1 MHDAAHVDESSF
13 YARLPA
19 VGRWCRLAGLLLVA
33 AAAVLLLRRDEIA
46 LGWLMAGAVTA
57 WLGSWRL
64 GVGALW
70 RSSLVA
76 AVLAAATG
84 LAALKLGAVP

>member
-1 MHDAAHVDESSF
+1 MRDAAHVDETSF

-19 VGRWCRLAGLLLVA
+19 IGRWCRLVGLALVA
-33 AAAVLLLRRDEIA
+33 VAAVLLLRRDEVA
-46 LGWLMAGAVTA
+46 LGWLLAGSVTA
-57 WLGSWRL
+57 WLAAWRL

-76 AVLAAATG
+76 AVIAAAAG
-84 LAALKLGAVP
+84 LATFKLGAVL